1 MAPEKSEVTGV
12 GAIPAP
18 GLTRGIVENLNSY
31 SDMPD
36 DRDKEHTSIPIPDS
50 SIDYD
55 SMFLQ
60 ALSERDG

>member
-1 MAPEKSEVTGV
+1 LSE
-12 GAIPAP
+12 
-18 GLTRGIVENLNSY
+18 
-31 SDMPD
+31 
-36 DRDKEHTSIPIPDS
+36 DRDKEHTAIPDN